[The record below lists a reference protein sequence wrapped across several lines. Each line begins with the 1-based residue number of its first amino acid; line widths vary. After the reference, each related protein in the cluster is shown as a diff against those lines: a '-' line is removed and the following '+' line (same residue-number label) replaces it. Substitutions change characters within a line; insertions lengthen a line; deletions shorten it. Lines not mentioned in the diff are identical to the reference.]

1 MRQRRHITCIHVE
14 IYDAINFVSVAI
26 HFILSST
33 NVEANVLQDA
43 MSLCVSLDAAV
54 SLVVNLGCRI
64 YLAFTSLEK
73 LEMVRTVLVECW
85 LSRNSSLLY
94 LLLVSMGRGVSP
106 LSEDT
111 SQLRKGPF
119 NSPLLLSGLVH

>member
-54 SLVVNLGCRI
+54 SLVVN
-64 YLAFTSLEK
+64 
-73 LEMVRTVLVECW
+73 
-85 LSRNSSLLY
+85 
-94 LLLVSMGRGVSP
+94 
-106 LSEDT
+106 
-111 SQLRKGPF
+111 
-119 NSPLLLSGLVH
+119 